1 MQSGLQGIGHIPLER
16 DAYWGECSE
25 FLGYQTITK
34 SDVWEKV
41 GYIPLPHALPVH
53 KSRNAH
59 RIIAGGNRSGKT
71 FCAAGEC
78 IPYLFWWGSRG
89 WIVAANYDLADQLRK
104 ELQGF
109 LTDRIGY
116 TMGSTSRNLEPGQF
130 YWSVQ
135 EHTLSTWMNNSIEL
149 KSAESPD
156 SMNAVPVDYIVLDEA
171 ALFPFLYYDTRL
183 IPRLVDSGGWILSV
197 GTFEWLQGEWFEE
210 YFDLG
215 QNENDLDIASF
226 MLPTTQNFHVYVGK
240 GGEQPEEIGEHYH
253 TNWRSI
259 IKNNSQVQWPLA
271 PGVQVIVYNVDLK
284 WLEKE
289 RQRIDPAVFASRY
302 LAVSAGNQFRVFPSY
317 KVSEFVDAEK
327 AAFDPSLPVYL
338 AIDPGG
344 TYAVL
349 AIQLKR
355 GVTIGSEHQNS
366 LSRDVHI
373 CLIDELYFQTT
384 VTTAE
389 VFEVAKHREWFKNLR
404 RNIQSTEMTGVID
417 VMAPEIHRTWEQL
430 GKKSPELNNRF
441 TLKAKKVNINPG
453 NQTLQHYLDT
463 GTIWVNP
470 KCKWFSV
477 EMKRYHFRELT
488 PTTVDTGDP
497 RGIDKPKDEWN
508 HLVRALVYFSVV
520 KYGYYGRS
528 TMQAVLTP
536 KQILEMN
543 RRPVE

>member
-1 MQSGLQGIGHIPLER
+1 MKSGLEGIGHIPLEE
-16 DAYWGECSE
+16 DAYYTACADQ
-25 FLGYQTITK
+25 LGYRPTTK
-34 SDVWEKV
+34 KEVWNKV
-41 GYIPLPHALPVH
+41 GYIPLPHAYPIH
-53 KSRNAH
+53 ASRSTH

-71 FCAAGEC
+71 YCAAGEV

-89 WIVAANYDLADQLRK
+89 WIVSAKYDLADQLRR
-104 ELQGF
+104 EIQGF
-109 LTDRIGY
+109 LTDRMGY
-116 TMGSTSRNLEPGQF
+116 TMGVTSRDLRPGQF
-130 YWSVQ
+130 YWASQ
-135 EHTLSTWMNNSIEL
+135 EHRLSTWMNNSIEL

-183 IPRLVDSGGWILSV
+183 VPRLVDSGGWILSV

-215 QNENDLDIASF
+215 QNENNFGISSF
-226 MLPTTQNFHVYVGK
+226 MMPTDKNFHVYLGK
-240 GGEQPEEIGEHYH
+240 GGEQPEDVGQLYH
-253 TNWRSI
+253 TNWRSLV
-259 IKNNSQVQWPLA
+259 KNNSQVTWPLS
-271 PGVQVIVYNVDLK
+271 PGARVIINNVDLN

-289 RQRIDPAVFASRY
+289 KRRIDPALFASRY

-317 KVSEFVDAEK
+317 KVSEFVDASK

-355 GVTIGSEHQNS
+355 GASIGSERRNA
-366 LSRDVHI
+366 LSRDVHV

-389 VFEVAKHREWFKNLR
+389 VFDLVKQKEWFKNLR
-404 RNIQSTEMTGVID
+404 RGNTSSEMAGVID
-417 VMAPEIHRTWEQL
+417 IMAPEIHRTWEQL
-430 GKKSPELNNRF
+430 GRKCHELNGRF
-441 TLKAKKVNINPG
+441 TLRTKKVNINPG

-463 GTIWVNP
+463 GTLWVHPN
-470 KCKWFSV
+470 CKWFSV
-477 EMKRYHFRELT
+477 EMKRYHFKELS

-497 RGIDKPKDEWN
+497 RSMDRPKDEWN
-508 HLVRALVYFSVV
+508 HAVRALVYFLVV
-520 KYGYYGRS
+520 QYGYYGRS
-528 TMQAVLTP
+528 ATPAVVSP
-536 KQILEMN
+536 
-543 RRPVE
+543 RRMCEDRR